1 MKVLVTDYAWPDLE
15 IEEAILSAAG
25 IELLDAT
32 ASNAPSLT
40 TLVANVDG
48 ILTCWAS
55 IPEAL
60 LAAARQCRIVARM
73 GIGLDN
79 IDVEQCTARNI
90 VVTNVPDYCSHEVAE
105 HTLALLLAMARNVT
119 FFHQQTKSGLYEL
132 EPISP
137 LRRLSGQTLGIIG
150 WGSIGQ
156 QVARQAR
163 ALGLDVVVTRNN
175 MQQPIAGFT
184 LLPLDEL
191 LARSDYVTLHLP
203 YTDRTHHLLNQQRIS
218 LMKST
223 AFLINT
229 ARGGLVDHD
238 ALLAALQSGQLA
250 GAALDV
256 HDPEPPDLTQPLFQ
270 LPQVIATPHAAFY
283 SEEALLDLRSCA
295 SRQIVACLTGQRPD
309 HVVNPEVLVD

>member
-1 MKVLVTDYAWPDLE
+1 MKVLVTDYAWPNLE
-15 IEEAILSAAG
+15 IEQAILSTAG
-25 IELLDAT
+25 IELVDAT
-32 ASNAPSLT
+32 ASDAPSLT
-40 TLVANVDG
+40 VLVDNVDG

-55 IPEAL
+55 IPEIL
-60 LAAARQCRIVARM
+60 LDAARQCRIVARM

-79 IDVEQCTARNI
+79 IDTQACTARKI

-119 FFHQQTKSGLYEL
+119 FFHQQTKSGFYEL

-163 ALGLDVVVTRNN
+163 ALGLNVVVTRNN
-175 MQQPIAGFT
+175 MQQPITEFT

-191 LARSDYVTLHLP
+191 LANSDFVTLHLP
-203 YTDRTHHLLNQQRIS
+203 YHDRTHHLLNQQRLS
-218 LMKST
+218 MMKST

-283 SEEALLDLRSCA
+283 SAEALHDLRSCA

-309 HVVNPEVLVD
+309 HVVNPEVLAE